1 MKNIFISY
9 SRQDTDIVKPIKKEI
24 ESLTNE
30 ECWMDV
36 EGISYESSDFADD
49 IARAINDCTVFLFML
64 SDASQQSRIA
74 CGEVELA
81 QKKNKSIFLVNIS
94 QCKLTDKFTILYN
107 QHNLCDYSKEAEKD
121 KLVDNICI
129 ALKKERPLDT
139 IGKSRQPIKLS
150 KTTRMIYKAVLIAG
164 LIPLLIALAAMISGM
179 LSFKQ
184 SDDDFL
190 EIQMMEMQKMEHQP
204 IFSIEYSLTKTEG
217 FEVPDIEDYA
227 ISNTGEQM
235 RSLLD
240 MTCETFIKVKYDN
253 ISADIHTS
261 AYYPLLGYYGFTKS
275 TGSSVGLLKETVG
288 NESQHNFFYFHNVY
302 KAANAYDDEHPE
314 VIVSVEKVDFF
325 KITYVDIYN
334 EQRTVYYRGA
344 YQKTNL
350 TTKEEYDSVV
360 ASATTT
366 YPISKSISEV
376 TVEDL
381 ITPLEIK

>member
-1 MKNIFISY
+1 MKKIFISY
-9 SRQDTDIVKPIKKEI
+9 SRCDKTIVESIRAEI
-24 ESLTNE
+24 ESLTKQ

-36 EGISYESSDFADD
+36 EGISYESQDFADD
-49 IARAINDCTVFLFML
+49 IVQAISDCTVFLFML
-64 SDASQQSRIA
+64 SDDSQESTYA
-74 CGEVELA
+74 CGELTLA
-81 QKKNKSIFLVNIS
+81 KRKNKSIFLININ
-94 QCKLTDKFTILYN
+94 QCELSDKFVILYGRC
-107 QHNLCDYSKEAEKD
+107 NLCDYTKEAERI
-121 KLVDNICI
+121 KLINDIFK
-129 ALKKERPLDT
+129 ALQIERRLDT
-139 IGKSRQPIKLS
+139 IGKSKLPMKLS
-150 KTTRMIYKAVLIAG
+150 KTTRMTYKTILIVV
-164 LIPLLIALAAMISGM
+164 LIPLLIILASII
-179 LSFKQ
+179 SFKKTGE
-184 SDDDFL
+184 DL
-190 EIQMMEMQKMEHQP
+190 HEIQMMEMQKMEHQP

-334 EQRTVYYRGA
+334 EQRAVYYRGA
-344 YQKTNL
+344 YQKANL
-350 TTKEEYDSVV
+350 TTKKEYDSVV

-376 TVEDL
+376 TLEDL
-381 ITPLEIK
+381 IAPLEIK